1 MERITNVLKRSL
13 IILATVL
20 VLGLAVYALRPAPQ
34 SATGAASQE
43 ASPPAAGDGENPE
56 PEAADAEPPDEAG
69 ELSQRAQQLGET
81 RQSELRLLAVSREP
95 FPHHVRMDDYKAAL
109 WSEIQANPPQFEI
122 PGDPA
127 VDAEMAYRL
136 YMYYGMCT
144 MAPRTSYQADQR
156 LERIA
161 SRAERVRGRYL
172 EGLEFRA
179 DQTIDMY
186 ELCLP
191 IPLDVDPRAEAVV
204 WMTEAV
210 RLGHEIAQVQY
221 YDKIMD
227 FLLRADPYLGGPPL
241 VMQNP
246 ELIWEFRATATR
258 ALEGALENG
267 HPEAWLAMSRAVSDG
282 VVFPKD
288 PVLALAYAR
297 VAELEAMENRILLN
311 DLEEQKFA
319 AGQFLDPAQRAE
331 AEELAHRLR
340 AGQG

>member
-1 MERITNVLKRSL
+1 VLKKSL
-13 IILATVL
+13 IILAAVL
-20 VLGLAVYALRPAPQ
+20 ILGLAAFALRPPPP
-34 SATGAASQE
+34 SETGAVPQE
-43 ASPPAAGDGENPE
+43 TTPPVAADGESPQ
-56 PEAADAEPPDEAG
+56 PEADETEAVDEARV
-69 ELSQRAQQLGET
+69 LSQRAQELGET
-81 RQSELRLLAVSREP
+81 RQSELRQLAATREP
-95 FPHHVRMDDYKAAL
+95 FPHNVRMDDFKAAL
-109 WSEIQANPPQFEI
+109 WSEIQANPPRFEK

-127 VDAEMAYRL
+127 VDAEMAYRQ

-144 MAPRTSYQADQR
+144 MAPRTAQQADQR

-161 SRAERVRGRYL
+161 GRAERARGRYL
-172 EGLEFRA
+172 EGLEFRV

-191 IPLDVDPRAEAVV
+191 IPLDVDPRAEAVL
-204 WMTEAV
+204 WMGEAV

-221 YDKIMD
+221 YEKIMG
-227 FLLRADPYLGGPPL
+227 FLLRGDPYLGGPPL

-258 ALEGALENG
+258 ALESAVENG

-282 VVFPKD
+282 VVFPRD

-297 VAELEAMENRILLN
+297 VAELEAMESRIILN

-319 AGQFLDPAQRAE
+319 AGQFLDEVQRAE
-331 AEELAHRLR
+331 AEELAQRLR
-340 AGQG
+340 NGE